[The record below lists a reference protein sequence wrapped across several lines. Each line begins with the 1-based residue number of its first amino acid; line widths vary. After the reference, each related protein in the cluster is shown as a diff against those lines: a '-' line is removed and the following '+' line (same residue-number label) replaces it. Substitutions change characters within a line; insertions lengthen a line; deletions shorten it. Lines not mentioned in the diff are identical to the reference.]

1 MAMLQ
6 MNLRNRRP
14 WQPLLGDKKTFWGDQ
29 NKNVL
34 LAVCLG
40 PKLIFR
46 NGVALATNVSVSYS
60 VSNIVPYGAGPDTTK
75 HSNVYMT
82 PITLS
87 SQYDAIHGGVV
98 GTLSHVEKSVV

>member
-1 MAMLQ
+1 MAITVGGQKDILG
-6 MNLRNRRP
+6 RP
-14 WQPLLGDKKTFWGDQ
+14 KYKS
-29 NKNVL
+29 VL

-40 PKLIFR
+40 PKLIIR